1 LVQAK
6 EATMSN
12 PDSFIEEVSEDLRR
26 DKLFA
31 VFRRYGWIAALAVI
45 GIVGTAA
52 FTEWTRAQDRAEAQA
67 YGDAIFAALNT
78 QDANAR
84 VDALASISAPEDGA
98 PILAL
103 LTAAEATAA
112 DETDRALA
120 ALRSLADDPLTPTV
134 YRDLANLRLLL
145 LGGEALGIEDRLAR
159 IEALSAPGAPF
170 RQIAREQQALVMI
183 EQGETDSA
191 IELLT
196 DIAEDATSTNGQRQR
211 AAQLVVSLGGSFEDI
226 EIEGASQ

>member
-1 LVQAK
+1 
-6 EATMSN
+6 MSN
-12 PDSFIEEVSEDLRR
+12 PDSFIDEVSEDLRR

-31 VFRRYGWIAALAVI
+31 TFKRYGWIAALAI
-45 GIVGTAA
+45 IAIVGTAA
-52 FTEWTRAQDRAEAQA
+52 YTEWTRAQDRAEAQA

-78 QDANAR
+78 QDANGR
-84 VDALASISAPEDGA
+84 VDALAAITPPEDGA

-112 DETDRALA
+112 EDTDRALA
-120 ALRSLADDPLTPTV
+120 ALRSLADDPLTPAV

-191 IELLT
+191 IELLI

-211 AAQLVVSLGGSFEDI
+211 AAQLVISLGGSFEDI
-226 EIEGASQ
+226 ELEAPTE

>member
-1 LVQAK
+1 
-6 EATMSN
+6 MSN
-12 PDSFIEEVSEDLRR
+12 PDSFIDEVSEDLRR

-31 VFRRYGWIAALAVI
+31 TFKRYGWIAALAIVT
-45 GIVGTAA
+45 IVGTAA
-52 FTEWTRAQDRAEAQA
+52 YTEWTRAQDRAEAQA

-78 QDANAR
+78 QDANGR
-84 VDALASISAPEDGA
+84 VDALAAITPPEDGG

-112 DETDRALA
+112 EDTDRALA
-120 ALRSLADDPLTPTV
+120 ALRSLADDPLTPAV

-145 LGGEALGIEDRLAR
+145 LGGEALGIEDRLVR

-183 EQGETDSA
+183 EQGETASA
-191 IELLT
+191 IELLI

-211 AAQLVVSLGGSFEDI
+211 AAQLVISLGGSFEDI
-226 EIEGASQ
+226 ALEAPTE

>member
-1 LVQAK
+1 
-6 EATMSN
+6 MSN
-12 PDSFIEEVSEDLRR
+12 PDSFIDEVSEDLRR

-31 VFRRYGWIAALAVI
+31 TFKRYGWIAALGIIA
-45 GIVGTAA
+45 IVGTAA
-52 FTEWTRAQDRAEAQA
+52 YTEWTRAQDRAEAQA

-78 QDANAR
+78 QDANGR
-84 VDALASISAPEDGA
+84 VDALAAITPPEDGG

-112 DETDRALA
+112 EETDRALA
-120 ALRSLADDPLTPTV
+120 ALRSLADDPLTPAV

-145 LGGEALGIEDRLAR
+145 LGGEALGIEDRLVR

-191 IELLT
+191 IELLI

-211 AAQLVVSLGGSFEDI
+211 AAQLVISLGGSFEDI
-226 EIEGASQ
+226 ALEAPTE

>member
-1 LVQAK
+1 
-6 EATMSN
+6 MSDS
-12 PDSFIEEVSEDLRR
+12 DSFIEEVSEDLRR

-31 VFRRYGWIAALAVI
+31 TFKRYGWIAALAIV

-52 FTEWTRAQDRAEAQA
+52 YTEWTRAQERAEAQA

-78 QDANAR
+78 EDPGAR
-84 VDALASISAPEDGA
+84 VEALASVSPPEDGA

-103 LTAAEATAA
+103 LTAAEATTAQ
-112 DETDRALA
+112 DTDRALA
-120 ALRSLADDPLTPTV
+120 ALRALADDPLTPSV

-183 EQGETDSA
+183 EQGERDAA
-191 IELLT
+191 IALLT
-196 DIAEDATSTNGQRQR
+196 DIAEDAASTNGQRQR
-211 AAQLVVSLGGSFEDI
+211 AAQLVVSLGGNFEDI
-226 EIEGASQ
+226 ETEGADQ